1 MPSITGTVTNAN
13 GELATFN
20 ILDTIRQ
27 FAGGFGAIGTIV
39 YTGTGNGTVSN
50 ITSTANAPTETWTLT
65 CISESSDGGVF
76 SVEGSVS
83 GVYSEDATVGVPYN
97 NGTISFTIND
107 GAIDFQNGDTIEIPV
122 TEGIMSQQGIE
133 WEILRWNS
141 SPLDDG
147 GANFQQLIMKG
158 KGFTSDEEIYVGMY
172 LYQSVA
178 NDYYNIA
185 VATMRGYLSTA
196 SFNGQPGI
204 SPICT
209 ACGHNITITYWLSIN
224 PQRVNCVMKVGT
236 PVYEYF
242 TVGKFFPYAFP
253 SQYPQPLMVGA
264 TLAGTP
270 ATRYSSTA
278 STHTWGIKGNL
289 SQFRTFLNS
298 GTWNQSYCFP
308 YSVASDEAMLY
319 NAMRPAGTST
329 ANYTY
334 PILPIEIYT
343 LSPTNIYGR
352 LDGLYWITGFDN
364 VTENTVTV
372 DGKNFVV
379 FQDIFRTGFGDY
391 FAMELD

>member
-20 ILDTIRQ
+20 MLNTIRQ
-27 FAGGFGAIGTIV
+27 FAGGFGTIGTIV
-39 YTGTGNGTVSN
+39 YTGTGNGYVDN

-83 GVYSEDATVGVPYN
+83 GVYSEDATVGVPYD
-97 NGTISFTIND
+97 NGTISFTIFD
-107 GAIDFQNGDTIEIPV
+107 SSVDFQIGDTIEIPV
-122 TEGIMSQQGIE
+122 TEGLMSQQGIE
-133 WEILRWNS
+133 WEILRFSNAF
-141 SPLDDG
+141 PVVT
-147 GANFQQLIMKG
+147 ANAWQLIMKG
-158 KGFTSDEEIYVGMY
+158 KGFTSDEEIYVGIY

-178 NDYYNIA
+178 NDYYNFT
-185 VATMRGYLSTA
+185 VATMRGFLPDA
-196 SFNGQPGI
+196 SFTTQPGI
-204 SPICT
+204 SNRSSV
-209 ACGHNITITYWLSIN
+209 CGHNVTITYWLSVN
-224 PQRVNCVMKVGT
+224 AQRVNCVMKVGT
-236 PVYEYF
+236 PVYEMF
-242 TVGKFFPYAFP
+242 SIGKFFPYAFP
-253 SQYPQPLMVGA
+253 SQYPQPLMVAG
-264 TLAGTP
+264 TLAGTS
-270 ATRYSSTA
+270 AAVRYSDTSSA
-278 STHTWGIKGNL
+278 HTWGIKGNL
-289 SQFRTFLNS
+289 SQFRTFLND

-329 ANYTY
+329 ATYTY

-364 VTENTVTV
+364 VAENTVTV
-372 DGKNFVV
+372 DGRDFVI
-379 FQDIFRTGFGDY
+379 FQDVFRTGFGDY